1 MDPTPF
7 CCPHVDLGEKLPN
20 LMHRIFSQRR
30 YILAELD
37 PRRIKIYIFM
47 VATIL
52 ISTRVTRWPTSV
64 SFGTRAPSFNRE
76 RKRES
81 SISEFSLKLSVAAL
95 SYPFPCH
102 PPPPPRPTEYE
113 VPLFSHRFWVGFGGF
128 CVFCGFCG
136 VFTSSHASPQ
146 LHPAAA
152 FEKASM
158 REEFFFLLW

>member
-128 CVFCGFCG
+128 CG
-136 VFTSSHASPQ
+136 VLTSSHASSQ
-146 LHPAAA
+146 LHSAAA